1 MHPTSQDLHDVL
13 IILAAAVLVVPIFQ
27 RLRSSPVLGYLV
39 AGTLIGP
46 AGLGIVSDISGVTV
60 LANFGVVFL
69 LFTIGL
75 ELSIERL
82 KAIRSHVFGLGTLQ
96 VVLTAALF
104 WLGARWLDQPRE
116 AAVILAG
123 GLALSSTAIVLQIL
137 VERGELPTRHG
148 RVSFAILLLQDLAV
162 VPLLTLV
169 PLLASHDTRL
179 AGVLGL
185 AAVKAVAALAVI
197 LIVGRLVLRPGLRIV
212 ASAKSPELFTGVTL
226 LVVLGVSYV
235 TEMAGLSMALG
246 AFLAGLLI
254 AETEYR
260 HQVEGD
266 IEPFRGILLAL
277 FFMTIGMSIDLSLI
291 TEHAFTVLMLVT
303 ALVAGK
309 ALVMTALCRAFGFP
323 MSVATHVGL
332 SLGQG
337 GEFAFVLFSLAM
349 ALGILPMETGQ
360 MMLAVVA
367 LSMALTPFL
376 MTAGRRLAVVLT
388 PKIELAELR
397 RTEQDARDFKGHVII
412 AGFGRVGQTVAR
424 LLEAQRLPYM
434 AFDLEPSRIA
444 EGRARGLPIYYGDA
458 SRVEVLKAAGIGRAR
473 AAVVTL
479 DQPLAAERAVAAIR
493 RLCPMLDIHA
503 RARDHEHQIHLQE
516 AGATHVVPEMM
527 EGSLHLAGTLLKS
540 LGRSQEEVAG
550 VMDEFRDAA
559 YARLTGLIPPR
570 PDPQAIR
577 QGVSH
582 NQEPSMPAISH
593 KQSDGKRS
601 TME

>member
-1 MHPTSQDLHDVL
+1 MHPSQDLHDVL
-13 IILAAAVLVVPIFQ
+13 IILTAAVLVVPVFN

-39 AGTLIGP
+39 AGMLIGP
-46 AGLGIVSDISGVTV
+46 SGLGIVSDISGVML
-60 LANFGVVFL
+60 LAHFGVVFL

-75 ELSIERL
+75 ELSVERL

-96 VVLTAALF
+96 VVVTAGLF
-104 WLGARWLDQPRE
+104 WLAARWLGQPRE

-169 PLLASHDTRL
+169 PLLAAHDTRL
-179 AGVLGL
+179 AGALGL
-185 AAVKAVAALAVI
+185 AALKAIGALIVI
-197 LIVGRLVLRPGLRIV
+197 LIVGRLILRPAFRVV

-235 TEMAGLSMALG
+235 TELAGLSMALG

-277 FFMTIGMSIDLSLI
+277 FFMTIGMSIDLLLI
-291 TEHAFTVLMLVT
+291 RENVVVVMMLVT

-309 ALVMTALCRAFGFP
+309 AIVMTALCRAFGFP
-323 MSVATHVGL
+323 MAVSAHVGL

-349 ALGILPMETGQ
+349 ALGVMPMETGQ

-376 MTAGRRLAVVLT
+376 MTAGRLLAVALT
-388 PKIELAELR
+388 PKIGVAELR
-397 RTEQDARDFKGHVII
+397 RTEEDARDFKGHVII

-434 AFDLEPSRIA
+434 AFDLEPSRVA
-444 EGRARGLPIYYGDA
+444 EGRARSLPIYYGDA
-458 SRVEVLKAAGIGRAR
+458 SRVEVLKAAGINRAR
-473 AAVVTL
+473 AVVVTL
-479 DQPLAAERAVAAIR
+479 DQPLAAERAVAAIK
-493 RLCPMLDIHA
+493 RLCPLLDVHA

-527 EGSLHLAGTLLKS
+527 EGSLQLAGTLLKS
-540 LGRSQEEVAG
+540 LGRSHEEVAN
-550 VMDEFRDAA
+550 VLDEFRVAS
-559 YARLTGLIPPR
+559 YARLTDLIPPR
-570 PDPQAIR
+570 PSPKPAAPASTNN
-577 QGVSH
+577 QGRGVTAATHEQDHSEE
-582 NQEPSMPAISH
+582 QIL
-593 KQSDGKRS
+593 K
-601 TME
+601 

>member
-1 MHPTSQDLHDVL
+1 MHASQDLHDVL

-39 AGTLIGP
+39 AGMLIGP
-46 AGLGIVSDISGVTV
+46 SALSIVSDVSGVV
-60 LANFGVVFL
+60 ILANFGVVFL

-96 VVLTAALF
+96 VVLTSCLF
-104 WLGARWLDQPRE
+104 WLGARWLDQPKDT
-116 AAVILAG
+116 AVILAG

-137 VERGELPTRHG
+137 VERRELPTRHG

-169 PLLASHDTRL
+169 PLLAAHDTRL
-179 AGVLGL
+179 AGALGL
-185 AAVKAVAALAVI
+185 AALKAVGALIVI
-197 LIVGRLVLRPGLRIV
+197 LVVGRLILRPALRVV

-235 TEMAGLSMALG
+235 TESAGLSMALG

-277 FFMTIGMSIDLSLI
+277 FFMTIGMSIDLGLI
-291 TEHAFTVLMLVT
+291 IGNAATVIMLVV
-303 ALVAGK
+303 ALVAVK
-309 ALVMTALCRAFGFP
+309 AIVMTVLCRAFGFP
-323 MSVATHVGL
+323 MAVSTHVGL

-349 ALGILPMETGQ
+349 ALGVMPIETGQ
-360 MMLAVVA
+360 TMLAVVA

-376 MTAGRRLAVVLT
+376 MSAGRRLAVVLT
-388 PKIELAELR
+388 PKLVPAELR

-412 AGFGRVGQTVAR
+412 AGFGRVGQTIAR

-458 SRVEVLKAAGIGRAR
+458 SRVEVLKAAGIHRAR

-479 DQPLAAERAVAAIR
+479 DQPLAAERAVASIR
-493 RLCPMLDIHA
+493 RLCPLLDIHA

-527 EGSLHLAGTLLKS
+527 EGSLQLGGTLLKS
-540 LGRSQEEVAG
+540 LGRSPEEVTN
-550 VMDEFRDAA
+550 VLEEFRGSA
-559 YARLTGLIPPR
+559 YARLTGLI
-570 PDPQAIR
+570 QA
-577 QGVSH
+577 
-582 NQEPSMPAISH
+582 
-593 KQSDGKRS
+593 RS
-601 TME
+601 TPPKTGADASKNQVRSAQQAPHGQDHGKSKMLE

>member
-1 MHPTSQDLHDVL
+1 MHASQDLHDVL

-39 AGTLIGP
+39 AGMLIGP
-46 AGLGIVSDISGVTV
+46 SALSIVSDVSGVV
-60 LANFGVVFL
+60 ILANFGVVFL

-96 VVLTAALF
+96 VVLTSCLF
-104 WLGARWLDQPRE
+104 WLGARWLDQPKDT
-116 AAVILAG
+116 AVILAG

-137 VERGELPTRHG
+137 VERRELPTRHG

-169 PLLASHDTRL
+169 PLLAAHDTRL
-179 AGVLGL
+179 AGALGL
-185 AAVKAVAALAVI
+185 AALKAVGALIVI
-197 LIVGRLVLRPGLRIV
+197 LVVGRLILRPALRVV

-235 TEMAGLSMALG
+235 TESAGLSMALG

-277 FFMTIGMSIDLSLI
+277 FFMTIGMSIDLGLI
-291 TEHAFTVLMLVT
+291 IGNAATVIMLVV
-303 ALVAGK
+303 ALVAVK
-309 ALVMTALCRAFGFP
+309 AIVMTVLCRAFGFP
-323 MSVATHVGL
+323 MAVSTHVGL

-349 ALGILPMETGQ
+349 ALGVMPIETGQ
-360 MMLAVVA
+360 TMLAVVA

-376 MTAGRRLAVVLT
+376 MSAGRRLAVVLT
-388 PKIELAELR
+388 PKLVPAELR

-412 AGFGRVGQTVAR
+412 AGFGRVGQTIAR

-458 SRVEVLKAAGIGRAR
+458 SRVEVLKAAGIHRAR

-479 DQPLAAERAVAAIR
+479 DQPLAAERAVASIR
-493 RLCPMLDIHA
+493 RLCPLLDIHA
-503 RARDHEHQIHLQE
+503 RARDHEHQLHLQE

-527 EGSLHLAGTLLKS
+527 EGSLQLGGTLLKS
-540 LGRSQEEVAG
+540 LGRSPEEVTN
-550 VMDEFRDAA
+550 VLEEFRGSA
-559 YARLTGLIPPR
+559 YARLTGLI
-570 PDPQAIR
+570 QA
-577 QGVSH
+577 
-582 NQEPSMPAISH
+582 
-593 KQSDGKRS
+593 RS
-601 TME
+601 TPPKTGADASKNQVRSAQQAPHGQDHGKSKMLE

>member
-1 MHPTSQDLHDVL
+1 MHASQDLHDVL

-39 AGTLIGP
+39 AGMLIGP
-46 AGLGIVSDISGVTV
+46 SALSIVSDVSGVV
-60 LANFGVVFL
+60 ILANFGVVFL

-96 VVLTAALF
+96 VVLTSCLF
-104 WLGARWLDQPRE
+104 WLGARWLDQPKDT
-116 AAVILAG
+116 AVILAG

-137 VERGELPTRHG
+137 VERRELPTRHG

-169 PLLASHDTRL
+169 PLLAAHDTRL
-179 AGVLGL
+179 AGALGL
-185 AAVKAVAALAVI
+185 AALKAVGALIVI
-197 LIVGRLVLRPGLRIV
+197 LVVGRLILRPALRVV

-235 TEMAGLSMALG
+235 TESAGLSMALG

-277 FFMTIGMSIDLSLI
+277 FFMTIGMSIDLGLI
-291 TEHAFTVLMLVT
+291 IGNAATVIMLVV
-303 ALVAGK
+303 ALVAVK
-309 ALVMTALCRAFGFP
+309 AIVMTVLCRAFGFP
-323 MSVATHVGL
+323 MAVSTHVGL

-349 ALGILPMETGQ
+349 ALGVMPIETGQ
-360 MMLAVVA
+360 TMLAVVA

-376 MTAGRRLAVVLT
+376 MSAGRRLAVVLT
-388 PKIELAELR
+388 PKLVPAELR

-458 SRVEVLKAAGIGRAR
+458 SRVEVLKAAGIHRAR

-479 DQPLAAERAVAAIR
+479 DQPLAAERAVASIR
-493 RLCPMLDIHA
+493 RLCPLLDIHA

-527 EGSLHLAGTLLKS
+527 EGSLQLGGTLLKS
-540 LGRSQEEVAG
+540 LGRSPEEVTN
-550 VMDEFRDAA
+550 VLEEFRGSA
-559 YARLTGLIPPR
+559 YARLTGLI
-570 PDPQAIR
+570 QA
-577 QGVSH
+577 
-582 NQEPSMPAISH
+582 
-593 KQSDGKRS
+593 RS
-601 TME
+601 TPPKTGADASKNQVRSAQQAPHGQDHGKSKMLE

>member
-1 MHPTSQDLHDVL
+1 MHASQDLHNVL

-39 AGTLIGP
+39 AGMLIGP
-46 AGLGIVSDISGVTV
+46 SGLGIVSDVSGVVT

-96 VVLTAALF
+96 VVLTAGLF
-104 WLGARWLDQPRE
+104 WLAARWLGQPRE
-116 AAVILAG
+116 TAVILAG

-137 VERGELPTRHG
+137 VERGEMPTRHG

-179 AGVLGL
+179 AGALGL
-185 AAVKAVAALAVI
+185 AGVKAVGTLIVI
-197 LIVGRLVLRPGLRIV
+197 LIVGRLILRPALRVV

-235 TEMAGLSMALG
+235 TELAGLSMALG

-277 FFMTIGMSIDLSLI
+277 FFMTIGMSIDLVLI
-291 TEHAFTVLMLVT
+291 KENAIIVLMLVT

-309 ALVMTALCRAFGFP
+309 AIVMTALCRAFGFP
-323 MSVATHVGL
+323 IAVSTHVGL

-349 ALGILPMETGQ
+349 TLGVMPLETGQ

-388 PKIELAELR
+388 PKIGVGGAAADGGRRPRLQGACDHRRIRQGRPDRGAPAGSAAASLHGLRPGAFPDRRGPGARSADLLR
-397 RTEQDARDFKGHVII
+397 RCQP
-412 AGFGRVGQTVAR
+412 GRG
-424 LLEAQRLPYM
+424 
-434 AFDLEPSRIA
+434 A
-444 EGRARGLPIYYGDA
+444 EGRRHQPGARRRGDA
-458 SRVEVLKAAGIGRAR
+458 GPALGRRACRGI
-473 AAVVTL
+473 
-479 DQPLAAERAVAAIR
+479 
-493 RLCPMLDIHA
+493 H
-503 RARDHEHQIHLQE
+503 QE
-516 AGATHVVPEMM
+516 ALPP
-527 EGSLHLAGTLLKS
+527 
-540 LGRSQEEVAG
+540 
-550 VMDEFRDAA
+550 
-559 YARLTGLIPPR
+559 ARHPCPR
-570 PDPQAIR
+570 P
-577 QGVSH
+577 
-582 NQEPSMPAISH
+582 
-593 KQSDGKRS
+593 
-601 TME
+601 

>member
-1 MHPTSQDLHDVL
+1 
-13 IILAAAVLVVPIFQ
+13 
-27 RLRSSPVLGYLV
+27 
-39 AGTLIGP
+39 
-46 AGLGIVSDISGVTV
+46 
-60 LANFGVVFL
+60 
-69 LFTIGL
+69 
-75 ELSIERL
+75 
-82 KAIRSHVFGLGTLQ
+82 
-96 VVLTAALF
+96 
-104 WLGARWLDQPRE
+104 
-116 AAVILAG
+116 
-123 GLALSSTAIVLQIL
+123 
-137 VERGELPTRHG
+137 
-148 RVSFAILLLQDLAV
+148 
-162 VPLLTLV
+162 V
-169 PLLASHDTRL
+169 PLLASHDPRL
-179 AGVLGL
+179 AGALGL
-185 AAVKAVAALAVI
+185 AALKAIGTLIVI
-197 LIVGRLVLRPGLRIV
+197 LIVGRLILRPALRVV

-235 TEMAGLSMALG
+235 TEIAGLSMALG

-277 FFMTIGMSIDLSLI
+277 FFMTIGMSIDLALI
-291 TEHAFTVLMLVT
+291 TEHAAVVLMLVT

-309 ALVMTALCRAFGFP
+309 AIVMAALCRAFGFP
-323 MSVATHVGL
+323 MAVSTHVGL

-349 ALGILPMETGQ
+349 TLGVMPMETGQ

-376 MTAGRRLAVVLT
+376 MTAGRQLAVALT
-388 PKIELAELR
+388 PKIGLAELR
-397 RTEQDARDFKGHVII
+397 RTEEDARDFKGHVII

-458 SRVEVLKAAGIGRAR
+458 SRIEVLKAAGIHRAR

-479 DQPLAAERAVAAIR
+479 DQPLAAERAVSSIR
-493 RLCPMLDIHA
+493 RLCPLLDIHA

-527 EGSLHLAGTLLKS
+527 EGSLHLGGTLLKS
-540 LGRSQEEVAG
+540 LGRSPEEVTN
-550 VMDEFRDAA
+550 VLEEFRGSA
-559 YARLTGLIPPR
+559 YARLIGLI
-570 PDPQAIR
+570 QA
-577 QGVSH
+577 
-582 NQEPSMPAISH
+582 
-593 KQSDGKRS
+593 RS
-601 TME
+601 TPSKTGADASKNQVRSAQQAPHGQDHGKGKMLE

>member
-1 MHPTSQDLHDVL
+1 MHASQDLHDVL

-39 AGTLIGP
+39 AGMLIGP
-46 AGLGIVSDISGVTV
+46 SALSIVSDVSGVV
-60 LANFGVVFL
+60 ILANFGVVFL

-96 VVLTAALF
+96 VVLTSCLF
-104 WLGARWLDQPRE
+104 WLGARWLDQPKDT
-116 AAVILAG
+116 AVILAG

-137 VERGELPTRHG
+137 VERRELPTRHG

-169 PLLASHDTRL
+169 PLLAAHDTRL
-179 AGVLGL
+179 AGALGL
-185 AAVKAVAALAVI
+185 AALKAVGALIVI
-197 LIVGRLVLRPGLRIV
+197 LVVGRLILRPALRVV

-235 TEMAGLSMALG
+235 TESAGLSMALG

-277 FFMTIGMSIDLSLI
+277 FFMTIGMSIDLGLI
-291 TEHAFTVLMLVT
+291 IGNAATVIMLVV
-303 ALVAGK
+303 ALVAVK
-309 ALVMTALCRAFGFP
+309 AIVMTVLCRAFGFP
-323 MSVATHVGL
+323 MAVSTHVGL

-349 ALGILPMETGQ
+349 ALGVMPIETGQ
-360 MMLAVVA
+360 TMLAVVA

-376 MTAGRRLAVVLT
+376 MSAGRRLAVVLT
-388 PKIELAELR
+388 PKLVPAELR

-412 AGFGRVGQTVAR
+412 AGFGRVGQTIAR

-444 EGRARGLPIYYGDA
+444 EGRARGLPIYSGDA
-458 SRVEVLKAAGIGRAR
+458 SRIEVLKAAGIHRAR

-479 DQPLAAERAVAAIR
+479 DQPLAAERAVSSIR
-493 RLCPMLDIHA
+493 RLCPLLDIHA
-503 RARDHEHQIHLQE
+503 RARDHEHQLHLQE

-527 EGSLHLAGTLLKS
+527 EGSLQLGGTLLKS
-540 LGRSQEEVAG
+540 LGRSPEEVTN
-550 VMDEFRDAA
+550 VLEEFRGSA
-559 YARLTGLIPPR
+559 YARLTGLI
-570 PDPQAIR
+570 QA
-577 QGVSH
+577 
-582 NQEPSMPAISH
+582 
-593 KQSDGKRS
+593 RS
-601 TME
+601 TPPKTGADASKNQVRSAQQAPHGQDHGKSKMLE

>member
-1 MHPTSQDLHDVL
+1 MHASQDLHDVL

-39 AGTLIGP
+39 AGMLIGP
-46 AGLGIVSDISGVTV
+46 SALSIVSDVSGVV
-60 LANFGVVFL
+60 ILANFGVVFL

-96 VVLTAALF
+96 VVLTSCLF
-104 WLGARWLDQPRE
+104 WLGARWLDQPKDT
-116 AAVILAG
+116 AVILAG

-169 PLLASHDTRL
+169 PLLAAHDTRL
-179 AGVLGL
+179 AGALGL
-185 AAVKAVAALAVI
+185 AALKAVGALIVI
-197 LIVGRLVLRPGLRIV
+197 LVVGRLILRPALRVV

-235 TEMAGLSMALG
+235 TESAGLSMALG

-277 FFMTIGMSIDLSLI
+277 FFMTIGMSIDLGLI
-291 TEHAFTVLMLVT
+291 IGNAATVIMLVV
-303 ALVAGK
+303 ALVAVK
-309 ALVMTALCRAFGFP
+309 AIVMTVLCRAFGFP
-323 MSVATHVGL
+323 MAVSTHVGL

-349 ALGILPMETGQ
+349 ALGVMPIETGQ
-360 MMLAVVA
+360 TMLAVVA

-376 MTAGRRLAVVLT
+376 MSAGRRLAVVLT
-388 PKIELAELR
+388 PKLVPAELR

-412 AGFGRVGQTVAR
+412 AGFGRVGQTIAR

-444 EGRARGLPIYYGDA
+444 EGRARGLPIYYGNA
-458 SRVEVLKAAGIGRAR
+458 SRIEVLKAAGIHRAR

-479 DQPLAAERAVAAIR
+479 DQPLAAERAVSSIR
-493 RLCPMLDIHA
+493 RLCPLLDIHA

-527 EGSLHLAGTLLKS
+527 EGSLQLGGTLLKS
-540 LGRSQEEVAG
+540 LGRSPEEVTN
-550 VMDEFRDAA
+550 VLEEFRGSA
-559 YARLTGLIPPR
+559 YARLTGLI
-570 PDPQAIR
+570 QA
-577 QGVSH
+577 
-582 NQEPSMPAISH
+582 
-593 KQSDGKRS
+593 RS
-601 TME
+601 TPPKTGADASKNQVRSAQQAPHGQDHGKSKMLE